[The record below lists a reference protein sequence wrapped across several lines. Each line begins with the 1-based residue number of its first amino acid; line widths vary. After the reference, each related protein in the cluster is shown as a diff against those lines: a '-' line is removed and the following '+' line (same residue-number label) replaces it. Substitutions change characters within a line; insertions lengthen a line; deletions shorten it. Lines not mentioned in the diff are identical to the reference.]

1 MASVSK
7 HQEQIRDEILLAIDK
22 HPVGLVFEVGL
33 TIMAKLAA
41 NIREAGIVSDR
52 ALIAAFIEAMDIAFT
67 PTSFSTP
74 VIRLHKEEEM
84 LH

>member
-1 MASVSK
+1 MSK

-41 NIREAGIVSDR
+41 NIREAGLASDR
-52 ALIAAFIEAMDIAFT
+52 ALMAAFIDAMDIAFT

-74 VIRLHKEEEM
+74 VIRIHHEEEIR
-84 LH
+84 H